1 MKKYIVLAA
10 LLTTASAPALAQ
22 PMTGQTFRMM
32 AEQSDAF
39 EIAASRMAL
48 ERSRNPRVRVFAQN
62 MITDHGQTS
71 AALNGGQPVYA
82 ANGEWL
88 GGTVGGTLAGA
99 GIGALVGGPVG
110 AAVGAGVG
118 ATTGAV
124 AGAPSAGPSTGAGA
138 VGGGLAGAGV
148 GALVGG
154 PVGAAVGAGV
164 GAATGGVAGRTADVQ
179 STGSIRA
186 AAPIRLPVQLDA
198 EKTQMLN
205 QLASTSGPQF
215 DRLYGRYQRAAHQ
228 ETLAVY
234 EQYAQTGTDPALVT
248 FAQSVIPHLENH
260 LADARRLPGG
270 R

>member
-1 MKKYIVLAA
+1 MKKYVVLAA
-10 LLTTASAPALAQ
+10 LLTTASAPAFAQ
-22 PMTGQTFRMM
+22 SMDGRTFRTM
-32 AEQSDAF
+32 ATQADAF
-39 EIAASRMAL
+39 EIAASRLAL
-48 ERSRNPRVRVFAQN
+48 ERSHNQRVRTYAQN
-62 MITDHGQTS
+62 MIADHGQTS
-71 AALNGGQPVYA
+71 QALNGGQAVYSA
-82 ANGEWL
+82 SGEWL

-124 AGAPSAGPSTGAGA
+124 AAAPSGGPGTGAGA
-138 VGGGLAGAGV
+138 VSGGLAGAGV

-164 GAATGGVAGRTADVQ
+164 GATTGGAAGRAADVQ
-179 STGSIRA
+179 ATGSIT

-205 QLASTSGPQF
+205 QLASTTGPQF

-228 ETLAVY
+228 ETLALY

-248 FAQSVIPHLENH
+248 YARSVIPHLEHH